1 MLDKIA
7 LAVEALIAEGKLV
20 EAEDLLSTHGEVLTT
35 EYDFD
40 STPDHVHTEYLYEV
54 GSTLFMVRT
63 FAGDVTLVIKVPAND

>member
-7 LAVEALIAEGKLV
+7 LAVEALITEGKLV

>member
-7 LAVEALIAEGKLV
+7 LAVEALIAEGKLDA
-20 EAEDLLSTHGEVLTT
+20 AEDLLSTHGEVLTI

-40 STPDHVHTEYLYEV
+40 STPEHIHTEYLYEV